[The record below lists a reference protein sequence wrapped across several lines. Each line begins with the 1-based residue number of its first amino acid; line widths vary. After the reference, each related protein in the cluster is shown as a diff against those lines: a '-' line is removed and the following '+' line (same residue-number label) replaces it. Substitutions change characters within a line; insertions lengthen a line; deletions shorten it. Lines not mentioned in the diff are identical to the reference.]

1 MSHYLGLSAVLLV
14 CLAVTAYSQTFQYSR
29 GWTNGKRRVAEMPL
43 VGVPLR
49 ASNDHR
55 ALDEVLSKFTPRDRI
70 VLERLGH
77 MVRVLDHA
85 EEEQQECREKG
96 SC

>member
-55 ALDEVLSKFTPRDRI
+55 ALDEVLSKFVSYFATSLITI
-70 VLERLGH
+70 VTSQCQRS
-77 MVRVLDHA
+77 VA
-85 EEEQQECREKG
+85 
-96 SC
+96 S